1 MKPEEELLILAGGK
15 GKAGNYQE
23 SEEVKKLRAVIVGMY
38 DKLETLAGQESSM
51 GFMKQKSD
59 IGDYELQLE
68 TAIGDVL
75 NQKSNTGGAE
85 FLGGLRG
92 VLFALFVRCGKDVG
106 TLPSK
111 EQLREIFMGEDG
123 DEGTGS
129 GWGDEGYKPLI
140 PLGGISTQAEAQAAV
155 SERRAKRVASE
166 AKRASHVTEV
176 CEVCEATV
184 SARAS

>member
-1 MKPEEELLILAGGK
+1 
-15 GKAGNYQE
+15 
-23 SEEVKKLRAVIVGMY
+23 
-38 DKLETLAGQESSM
+38 M